1 MRLRIVVQRYGS
13 EILGGAERH
22 AALIASLLS
31 PHHDLEVWTTTAG
44 DYQTWSPAY
53 PEGFSTVE
61 GIRVRRFAVDT
72 GRTERWG
79 ELSGL
84 LHEGF

>member
-61 GIRVRRFAVDT
+61 GIRVC
-72 GRTERWG
+72 
-79 ELSGL
+79 L
-84 LHEGF
+84 LYTSPSPRDKRQSRMPSSA